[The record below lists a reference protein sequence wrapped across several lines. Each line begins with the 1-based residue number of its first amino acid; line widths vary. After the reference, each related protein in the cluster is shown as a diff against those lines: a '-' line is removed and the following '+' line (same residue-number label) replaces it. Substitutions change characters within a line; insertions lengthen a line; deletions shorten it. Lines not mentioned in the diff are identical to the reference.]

1 MMREGAVYD
10 DGMLRIAWVGSPP
23 VLAIAGEIDE
33 STYPGLVGVLK
44 EVADEHGA
52 DEHGA
57 DEHRADQHGADQHG
71 ADQHREVHV
80 SLAEVDYCDLAG
92 LRAIVMLTGA
102 DGLGHDGEGHSQN
115 GDGRHRRRVVLHEM
129 PSQLQTVLRIVGWDS
144 IPGLALLDGHHA
156 SSQAWSDAIVEAG
169 QPTGGRG

>member
-1 MMREGAVYD
+1 MMRKVAVYD

-33 STYPGLVGVLK
+33 SNYPGLVGALK

-57 DEHRADQHGADQHG
+57 
-71 ADQHREVHV
+71 VHV
-80 SLAEVDYCDLAG
+80 NLAEVDYCDLAG

-102 DGLGHDGEGHSQN
+102 HALGHDGEGQSQN

-129 PSQLQTVLRIVGWDS
+129 PSQLQTILRIVGWDS
-144 IPGLALLDGHHA
+144 IPGLALLDGH
-156 SSQAWSDAIVEAG
+156 DAGSAG
-169 QPTGGRG
+169 VARCRSRGR

>member
-33 STYPGLVGVLK
+33 SNYPGLLGALK
-44 EVADEHGA
+44 EVADEHRADEHGA

-57 DEHRADQHGADQHG
+57 DEHG
-71 ADQHREVHV
+71 EVHV

-102 DGLGHDGEGHSQN
+102 HGLGHDGEGQSQN
-115 GDGRHRRRVVLHEM
+115 GDGRHPRRVVLHEM

-144 IPGLALLDGHHA
+144 MPGLALLDGHSA
-156 SSQAWSDAIVEAG
+156 GSQAWSDATVEAG
-169 QPTGGRG
+169 

>member
-1 MMREGAVYD
+1 MMREGEVYD
-10 DGMLRIAWVGSPP
+10 DGMLRIAWAGSPP

-44 EVADEHGA
+44 EVADEHEA
-52 DEHGA
+52 DEH
-57 DEHRADQHGADQHG
+57 Q
-71 ADQHREVHV
+71 EVHV

-102 DGLGHDGEGHSQN
+102 DGLGQDGEGQSQN